1 VAKSFTRALFLPHRD
16 TTARLPPSA
25 PDAQPADLGVVDLLR
40 ERSWF
45 KIPAWLR
52 GGRKFQAIEET
63 GARGIFQKKTDTF

>member
-1 VAKSFTRALFLPHRD
+1 MEAQASPHRD
-16 TTARLPPSA
+16 TATHPPLSARDARL
-25 PDAQPADLGVVDLLR
+25 ADLGAAGLLR